1 MIRYSS
7 NVPHWTHIN
16 DRCILKKPSQPSL
29 PSCRMKMNTLVP
41 TRCFFRLLPFSVEPR
56 MRIRKKAKRIHR
68 KTPRTTNQMKKKN
81 EKNDEDKKSREKE
94 WKEKG
99 TVSMYGIV
107 CCVWCACADLSINK
121 FHLRYKKLHLCIF
134 LVPLVWH
141 GAFFALVLS
150 LHSFFSH
157 FSTLTGWCCRC
168 CVIPKAKRS
177 KAHALLFRSLSFPH
191 SFPSYLF

>member
-1 MIRYSS
+1 
-7 NVPHWTHIN
+7 
-16 DRCILKKPSQPSL
+16 
-29 PSCRMKMNTLVP
+29 MKMNTLVP

-68 KTPRTTNQMKKKN
+68 KTPRTTNQMKKRMK
-81 EKNDEDKKSREKE
+81 KNDEDKKSREKE

-150 LHSFFSH
+150 LHPFFHTFQHWRADAVAAVSSRKLDDRKLMLY
-157 FSTLTGWCCRC
+157 FFVR
-168 CVIPKAKRS
+168 
-177 KAHALLFRSLSFPH
+177 
-191 SFPSYLF
+191 FPSHTRFPLICFNSNWVTVVIVVCVHIICNLCVFLSKHIPH